1 MKKWQRSYDFSLDI
15 SEEDALH
22 LLDCV
27 KKYNELSKTYMDH
40 MFKLK
45 EDHKDDLDVCKVIDR
60 LQNGGVNERRA
71 LATCIF
77 GGRKKSEDVFLR
89 VKSYKKALA
98 LINSGEAKTYEDL
111 SKSLGKK
118 SGLRLKTNSLFK
130 EPKKEGQRKDRTGLL
145 KEDQAKKI
153 KNMLDADLGIV
164 SALNL
169 CKRGLL
175 PIPEFVANVEKINK
189 DVLYGIIAQAGTRF
203 QSFLKSD
210 DSTQQNYLN
219 LKEILKSYRLEY
231 NLDEFKEQEA
241 SYQQWLSRMKS
252 LDSFALTHRF
262 LQGWAKRWRKQF
274 LAGKDLSWTLGEEA
288 TKICK
293 EYQHL
298 FVDNDF
304 IYLFGK
310 EDLLKLKV
318 EERKQNAQFTLP
330 DVINSPIYP
339 QLGNNSQGFGLE
351 QVDNDI
357 YLIIQSCFVDRPNIR
372 AKIVPHK
379 KTSVWSLE
387 QEANP
392 VDANPVDAKPSKK
405 KNPQIDKDK
414 IPYKLI
420 LRRAADRYEKQI
432 EISECR
438 LQHRFCSG
446 KANFHVVFSLKGEAN
461 DTLDK
466 VSTLFLTATQKPVSE
481 WSKNNL
487 PKQMRVAFVD
497 IGLNP
502 PLSMSIYDYNQE
514 DNSGENPVYAGAD
527 QQIPFGSANLVR
539 EDQIGNVYNQNL
551 KRRIQELNDKIFFAS
566 SCVSFYKNISSL
578 EGATVEL
585 VGGRQVMCRRFDE
598 EKIKDLYSVPVK
610 SLRELGLDHFFGL
623 PEDLDQQNVESAI
636 FYIENHIHHNNLTRE
651 SFLSFRCKVWDYI
664 HEKILPEFS
673 VIQNGRHFQFNKQFC
688 SEAYSWMF
696 LIHSMI
702 RLKKSLSYSHS
713 EPLKKGEP
721 ATFVFK
727 NLQNYFNNFS
737 KNVLKTVASKLRDY
751 CTTHNVSLCVVEDL
765 EKFRTSSLNSK
776 DKNRLLSIWSHRNVV
791 QRFEEVLTEV
801 GITIISNDARHSS
814 QLDPVTMD
822 WAYRDEQDK
831 SKLWVKR
838 DGEIDYINAD
848 ISSTQVQAK
857 RFFSRYADIVYMK
870 TLLKKD
876 DNGALRK
883 LVVSDTS
890 TRIQSYLLRI
900 IHSKY
905 AILEQDKLVPI
916 NQEEYNQIAG
926 LKTSGVEEIY
936 RHGESWVNLITHKA
950 LQKEIGASANVQS
963 KSP

>member
-1 MKKWQRSYDFSLDI
+1 MKKWLRSYDFSLEV
-15 SEEDALH
+15 SEEDTLH
-22 LLDCV
+22 LLECV
-27 KKYNELSKTYMDH
+27 KEYNELSKAYMDY

-45 EDHKDDLDVCKVIDR
+45 EDHKDDLDVCNLIER
-60 LQNGGVNERRA
+60 LQNGSGKELRA
-71 LATCIF
+71 LASCIF
-77 GGRKKSEDVFLR
+77 GGRKTSEDVFLR
-89 VKSYKKALA
+89 VKSYKKALV
-98 LINSGEAKTYEDL
+98 LIDSGEVKTYEDL
-111 SKSLGKK
+111 SKSLGEKT
-118 SGLRLKTNSLFK
+118 GLRGTNSLFK
-130 EPKKEGQRKDRTGLL
+130 EPKKEGKRKDRTGPL

-153 KNMLDADLGIV
+153 NKMLAADLGIV

-169 CKRGLL
+169 CQKGLL
-175 PIPEFVANVEKINK
+175 PIPEFAKNVEKLNK
-189 DVLYGIIAQAGTRF
+189 NVLYGIISQAGSRMK
-203 QSFLKSD
+203 SFLKCD
-210 DSTQQNYLN
+210 DLTQQNHLN

-231 NLDEFKEQEA
+231 NLDEFQEQEA

-252 LDSFALTHRF
+252 LNSFALTHRF

-274 LAGKDLSWTLGEEA
+274 LAGKDPSWTLGEEA

-330 DVINSPIYP
+330 DVIKSPIYP
-339 QLGNNSQGFGLE
+339 QLGNNGQGFGIE

-357 YLIIQSCFVDRPNIR
+357 YLIIQSCFIDRPNIR

-387 QEANP
+387 QENT
-392 VDANPVDAKPSKK
+392 KQTKK
-405 KNPQIDKDK
+405 KNAQIDKNK
-414 IPYKLI
+414 IPYKLF

-461 DTLDK
+461 DTLTK
-466 VSTLFLTATQKPVSE
+466 ASTLFLTATQKPVSE
-481 WSKNNL
+481 WSKDNL

-514 DNSGENPVYAGAD
+514 DNSGENLVYAGAD
-527 QQIPFGSANLVR
+527 QQVPFGSANFVR

-551 KRRIQELNDKIFFAS
+551 KRRIEELNDKIFYAS

-585 VGGRQVMCRRFDE
+585 VGGRKVMCRQFDE
-598 EKIKDLYSVPVK
+598 EKVKDLYSVPVK
-610 SLRELGLDHFFGL
+610 ALRELGLDHFFGL
-623 PEDLDQQNVESAI
+623 PEDLDQQNVEAAT
-636 FYIENHIHHNNLTRE
+636 FYIENHIHHNKLTRK
-651 SFLSFRCKVWDYI
+651 SFLSFRCKLWDYI

-673 VIQNGRHFQFNKQFC
+673 VIRNGRHFQFNKQFC

-737 KNVLKTVASKLRDY
+737 KNVLKTVAAKLRDY

-801 GITIISNDARHSS
+801 GITIVSNDARHSS

-838 DGEIDYINAD
+838 DGEIFHINAD

-876 DNGALRK
+876 DNGSLRK
-883 LVVSDTS
+883 LVVSDNS
-890 TRIQSYLLRI
+890 TRIQSYLLRTI
-900 IHSKY
+900 NSKY

-916 NQEEYNQIAG
+916 NQQEYNQIVG

-936 RHGESWVNLITHKA
+936 RHGESWVNLITHKT
-950 LQKEIGASANVQS
+950 LQKEIGARTNVQ
-963 KSP
+963 